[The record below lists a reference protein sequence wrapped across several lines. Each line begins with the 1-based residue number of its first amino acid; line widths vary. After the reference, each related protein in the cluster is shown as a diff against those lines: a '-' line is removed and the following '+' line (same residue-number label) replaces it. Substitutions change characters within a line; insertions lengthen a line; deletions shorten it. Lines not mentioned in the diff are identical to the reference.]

1 MVTIADRES
10 EEFLTPRLEAL
21 IAGSTVVGE
30 EAVSAD
36 ESIMEALRRPG
47 TCWLIDP
54 VDGTANF
61 AVGNALFAVMVALVQ
76 DGDAVAGWIH
86 DPVRNIT
93 AMAHKRSE
101 EHTSELQS
109 LMRISYAVFCLKKKK
124 KKRTQ

>member
-1 MVTIADRES
+1 MDAVRLLIEEAARSVIMPRFRQLGSHEIDQKAGPHDMVTIADRES

-54 VDGTANF
+54 VDGTANLDRKSTRL
-61 AVGNALFAVMVALVQ
+61 NSS
-76 DGDAVAGWIH
+76 H
-86 DPVRNIT
+86 
-93 AMAHKRSE
+93 
-101 EHTSELQS
+101 
-109 LMRISYAVFCLKKKK
+109 
-124 KKRTQ
+124 